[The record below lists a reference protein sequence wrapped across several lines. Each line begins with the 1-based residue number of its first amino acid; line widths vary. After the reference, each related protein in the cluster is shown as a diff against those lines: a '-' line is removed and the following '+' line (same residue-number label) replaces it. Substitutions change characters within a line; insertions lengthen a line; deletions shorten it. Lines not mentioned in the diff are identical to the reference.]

1 MPKVFIIG
9 AGGHARVIAS
19 LLDVTPEFL
28 TTTPATEDERLGAAV
43 ADDPGAEFYLGL
55 GTNRDRA
62 RVFEKL
68 RALGARLPACV
79 APNVFVARDAQLGA
93 GAVICPGAQ
102 IGSRAQ
108 VGLACI
114 VNTLSSVDHDCVL
127 GDYTQVTAGVT
138 LGGTVKVGKNG
149 FFGIKSG
156 VIPNLT
162 IGDDVTIMA
171 GSLVTRNVPDRVMMG
186 GNPARLLRRLPSSS
200 PPSPAPEPPVPFV
213 DQDLGRYTR
222 VGAGKPH
229 DVPST

>member
-19 LLDVTPEFL
+19 LLDATPEFL

-43 ADDPGAEFYLGL
+43 AEHPDAEFYLGL

-62 RVFEKL
+62 RVAGKL

-79 APNVFVARDAQLGA
+79 APNVFVARDAQIDA

-108 VGLACI
+108 VGFACI

-127 GDYTQVTAGVT
+127 GDFTQVTAGVT
-138 LGGTVKVGKNG
+138 LGGTVKIGKSA
-149 FFGIKSG
+149 FLGIKSG

-162 IGDDVTIMA
+162 IGDDVLIMA
-171 GSLVTRNVPDRVMMG
+171 GSLVTRNVPDRVMVG
-186 GNPARLLRRLPSSS
+186 GNPARLLRRLEAAA
-200 PPSPAPEPPVPFV
+200 PATAVEPPVAFV
-213 DQDLGRYTR
+213 DQDLGRYAR